1 MAQGRFISRA
11 IAHSQQLARVSLLAD
26 HLFTK
31 CIPHLDVEGRMT
43 GDPELVKLVTVPLRD
58 EITTEM
64 VPELLAELVGVGLV
78 VWYEVGEKQIL
89 EFPGFPRQQPGLRK
103 DREAASKL
111 PSSGVNGAVLV
122 TGPDPAQLS
131 LEVEGVPRGRRPLRG
146 TVRSR
151 SGALRES
158 SGVPRVKVSE
168 VKGREVKLSPGA
180 NAPEARPRV
189 DNDGAGHTP
198 TDDLTTSELMGLVRK
213 HLYIPDGKAPDGEDG
228 GRCVTVIQAL
238 RKARYSGYE
247 VAAAI
252 EGLALLRD
260 HGELDWLLPGTKC
273 TMRALYNTRTG
284 VRPVF
289 MLAQE
294 TAHKHAARRRPD
306 EAKGSGMQAIGDV
319 LRGIA

>member
-1 MAQGRFISRA
+1 
-11 IAHSQQLARVSLLAD
+11 VSLVAD

-31 CIPHLDVEGRMT
+31 CIPHLDVDGRMT
-43 GDPELVKLVTVPLRD
+43 GDPELVKLVAVPLRD
-58 EITTEM
+58 EITAGM
-64 VPELLAELVGVGLV
+64 VPELLAELVAVGLV

-111 PSSGVNGAVLV
+111 PSSGSKGAVLV

-131 LEVEGVPRGRRPLRG
+131 LAVEGMPSARRPRRVTL
-146 TVRSR
+146 RSR

-158 SGVPRVKVSE
+158 SGVARVKVSE
-168 VKGREVKLSPGA
+168 VKISEVKSSSGT
-180 NAPEARPRV
+180 NVPEAGPRV
-189 DNDGAGHTP
+189 DNDRAVHTP
-198 TDDLTTSELMGLVRK
+198 TDLTTSALMGVVRQ
-213 HLYIPDGKAPDGEDG
+213 HLYVPDGKAPTGEDG

-247 VAAAI
+247 IADAI
-252 EGLALLRD
+252 EGLALLRER
-260 HGELDWLLPGTKC
+260 GELDWLPPGTKC

-294 TAHKHAARRRPD
+294 TAVKHASRRRQD
-306 EAKGSGMQAIGDV
+306 EKVGSGMRPIGEI